1 MNDTLTQA
9 RAELA
14 WYFTSAG
21 QVLGL
26 KAVALDGGGGS
37 QVYDEARSHRDHMQR
52 RRLEHR
58 RDLRR
63 VEHVEDAMRL
73 LDFADVMTLRR
84 GFTPYGA
91 ARATWKAQSVFAEKG
106 RQLFCLVLALPDTVL
121 AWRVAKSTTRL
132 PTHAEL
138 RDWLERETEST
149 NERSLP
155 TSMAKLREAA
165 ARTLD
170 GATERFAA
178 QWSEIVREAATA
190 AKAERERLLREE
202 LELLHIRLWGAP

>member
-1 MNDTLTQA
+1 MNDALTQA

-52 RRLEHR
+52 RRPEHR
-58 RDLRR
+58 RDLQR
-63 VEHVEDAMRL
+63 VESVEDAMRQ

-106 RQLFCLVLALPDTVL
+106 RQLFALVLALPDTVL
-121 AWRVAKSTTRL
+121 AWRVAKSTTRR

-149 NERSLP
+149 NERSLTP
-155 TSMAKLREAA
+155 GMAKLREAA
-165 ARTLD
+165 SRALD
-170 GATERFAA
+170 TSTALFAA
-178 QWSEIVREAATA
+178 QWSLLVREARD
-190 AKAERERLLREE
+190 EREALLKHE